1 MVTLAKMKPMAVLLF
16 LVAYHVSPSSQQQC
30 SGSDFY
36 TSKVKGKDTR
46 LTYLED
52 GNYTIQALLYFSL
65 MDTKCSTV
73 SDSGLAQMFTIR
85 YAIAKFNDHP
95 FYGSRARIGLQLDDS
110 CGQLPTTMARGI
122 EVVSFHRNNSVCR
135 SDFIR
140 CNQKKVKNGV
150 TVREAS
156 AVIGTSMS
164 FTTIPLSSLMSLY
177 DIPQVSPSASS
188 RLLSKRE
195 LYKSF
200 FRTISSDTNQI
211 RAMLSIFKHFKWNY
225 IFAVGSDDDYGKLGV
240 SDLKQMTGSN
250 SNGNSQSKDEKICIF
265 KDEYIPYSSEKT
277 KSKVEEVVTKI
288 KEGDKAKV
296 VVLFL
301 TVQSIG
307 EQIIAEA
314 ERQGVKRIWLTSEA
328 WNPDAATHFSQNE
341 EKLSLRNQ
349 THGIISVSLQRQKL
363 PDLKAY
369 IAREIRTNYKCNKWL
384 LQYIE
389 RVFNGCKVT
398 SYRAQDDVFECE
410 GTTNMVNVSAVIAK
424 FDQLPGPTDRL
435 IDAAY
440 SLGLAMHTVLNQTCP
455 DPAQP
460 CQVSKLEPSRI
471 TAAMN
476 DISFKSSLGS
486 EFSYENGE
494 PKTSFYTIDNLVF
507 DGSKMVYKQIG
518 NWTLNSLT
526 LDNKAIEWPYW
537 FNKNASGDSFPES
550 RCSPECKPGEYVV
563 GRTGCCWTCH
573 KCSGYKNYTD
583 KSMMTQCLQCDKY
596 YHTTNH
602 RECIPTQIKWL
613 EVYDPA
619 GMSIVII
626 SGIGFLFTLVA
637 TIFIAKHNALV
648 TKWDNSKHMLSFAC
662 VLLFLTFV
670 YGPLHIVEPNDA
682 LCKIRNG
689 YFFILLMMYCAF
701 VLVQTQAMTSYL
713 KGHAERTFRGHLL
726 VTQLFV
732 LFMFFLLE
740 LVSVIAWL
748 YVDGNQLDENRDTA
762 SPDVVIWKQ
771 CQVEFTAA
779 RLVSTFIPC
788 IILIIAT
795 FCAFRE
801 RNADHSFYEPK
812 FLSFSCI
819 ALCIIIVAF
828 LPTFKYVLGIYKA
841 IVLAYTM
848 NVFGFTFLVCLILP
862 KVYVGFIRKRR
873 GENEYPIK
881 KSASKQK
888 KKKND
893 KKQKKSGAGGGAVSG
908 GGGPTIEA
916 SAFDTS
922 IVADSPVALTKITHD
937 PNSSSEASSTSEA
950 GDTTHIKMEEKRPV
964 VSGVADEVAY
974 SNGGKNGSVV
984 VENSL

>member
-1 MVTLAKMKPMAVLLF
+1 MTVTILLVFVLTF
-16 LVAYHVSPSSQQQC
+16 HVCPSSQQDQQC
-30 SGSDFY
+30 IGSDFY
-36 TSKVKGKDTR
+36 TSQIKGKETR

-52 GNYTIQALLYFSL
+52 GNYTIQALLFFSK
-65 MDTKCSTV
+65 MGTMCSKV
-73 SDSGLAQMFTIR
+73 SKSGLAQMYSIR
-85 YAIAKFNDHP
+85 YAIGKFNNDP
-95 FYGSRARIGLQLDDS
+95 FYGNRAQIGLQLDDS
-110 CGQLPTTMARGI
+110 CGQLPITMARGI

-140 CNQKKVKNGV
+140 CNRDKVKNV
-150 TVREAS
+150 TIREAS

-188 RLLSKRE
+188 RLLSKRD

-211 RAMLSIFKHFKWNY
+211 KAMLDIFKRFKWNY
-225 IFAVGSDDDYGKLGV
+225 IFAIGSDDDYGKLGV
-240 SDLKQMTGSN
+240 SDLKQLTASTSSN
-250 SNGNSQSKDEKICIF
+250 DQSEDEKICIF
-265 KDEYIPYSSEKT
+265 KDEYIPYSSDKT
-277 KSKVEEVVTKI
+277 ESKIQEVVTKI

-301 TVQSIG
+301 YVQSIG
-307 EQIIAEA
+307 ERIIAEA
-314 ERQGVKRIWLTSEA
+314 QRQGIERIWLTSEA
-328 WNPDAATHFSQNE
+328 WNPAAAEIFTNKTH
-341 EKLSLRNQ
+341 LHNQ
-349 THGIISVSLQRQKL
+349 THGILSVSLQRQKL
-363 PDLKAY
+363 HGLKLY
-369 IAREIRTNYKCNKWL
+369 IRNEIRNNYHCNEWL
-384 LQYIE
+384 KQYIE
-389 RVFNGCKVT
+389 RKFEGCRVT
-398 SYRAQDDVFECE
+398 KLRQQDDVFECA
-410 GTTNMVNVSAVIAK
+410 GSTTKQVNVSAVIAELT
-424 FDQLPGPTDRL
+424 QLPGTTDRL

-440 SLGLAMHTVLNQTCP
+440 SLGLAMHTVLNETCP
-455 DPAQP
+455 DPTQP
-460 CQVSKLEPSRI
+460 CKVEKLQPSLI
-471 TAAMN
+471 TAAM
-476 DISFKSSLGS
+476 DRISFTTEQGTN
-486 EFSYENGE
+486 FSYSKGE
-494 PKTSFYTIDNLVF
+494 PTTAFYTIDNLVF
-507 DGSKMVYKQIG
+507 DGTKMVYNQVG
-518 NWTLNSLT
+518 NWSENRLQ
-526 LDNKAIEWPYW
+526 LDIETIQWPYW
-537 FNKNASGDSFPES
+537 FKQNASSMAYPVS

-563 GRTGCCWTCH
+563 GRTGCCWICH
-573 KCSGYKNYTD
+573 KCRGYKNYTD
-583 KSMMTQCLQCDKY
+583 KPMMTNCLQCNKY
-596 YHTTNH
+596 YHTINF

-619 GMSIVII
+619 GMSILII

-637 TIFIAKHNALV
+637 TVFIARYNALI
-648 TKWDNSKHMLSFAC
+648 TKWDNSKHMLSFVC
-662 VLLFLTFV
+662 ILLFLTFV

-713 KGHAERTFRGHLL
+713 KGHAERTFGGHLL
-726 VTQLFV
+726 ATQMFV

-748 YVDGNQLDENRDTA
+748 YVDGNQLNENRDA
-762 SPDVVIWKQ
+762 SSLVIWKQ

-862 KVYVGFIRKRR
+862 KVYVGIIRKRR
-873 GENEYPIK
+873 GENEYPLK
-881 KSASKQK
+881 TSASKRK
-888 KKKND
+888 KKKDD
-893 KKQKKSGAGGGAVSG
+893 KKQKKGGIVDVSA
-908 GGGPTIEA
+908 I
-916 SAFDTS
+916 DTS
-922 IVADSPVALTKITHD
+922 VVTDSPAINTRIQHD
-937 PNSSSEASSTSEA
+937 GHSSSEASSSSES
-950 GDTTHIKMEEKRPV
+950 GDVTHIKMEEKQPRQ
-964 VSGVADEVAY
+964 SGGGGIGDEIAY
-974 SNGGKNGSVV
+974 KNGHNGSVT

>member
-1 MVTLAKMKPMAVLLF
+1 MVTLTTMKPLLLLLF
-16 LVAYHVSPSSQQQC
+16 LVAYHVCPSFSQQQC

-36 TSKVKGKDTR
+36 TSTVKGKDTR

-65 MDTKCSTV
+65 MNTSCSVV
-73 SDSGLAQMFTIR
+73 SKSGLSQMFTIR
-85 YAIAKFNDHP
+85 YAISKFNDHP

-140 CNQKKVKNGV
+140 CNRDKVKNV
-150 TVREAS
+150 TIREAS

-211 RAMLSIFKHFKWNY
+211 RAMLSIFKRFKWNY

-240 SDLKQMTGSN
+240 SDLKQLTGS
-250 SNGNSQSKDEKICIF
+250 SNGDSQSEDEKICIF

-277 KSKVEEVVTKI
+277 KNKIEEVVAKI
-288 KEGDKAKV
+288 KEGTKAKV

-301 TVQSIG
+301 YVQSIG

-314 ERQGVKRIWLTSEA
+314 KRQNVERIWLTSEA
-328 WNPDAATHFSQNE
+328 WNPAAAEIFSNQLE
-341 EKLSLRNQ
+341 LRNQ
-349 THGIISVSLQRQKL
+349 THGILSVSLQRQNL

-369 IAREIRTNYKCNKWL
+369 IEREIRTNYMCNQWL

-389 RVFNGCKVT
+389 RVFRGCKVT
-398 SYRAQDDVFECE
+398 TLRIQDDVFECTD
-410 GTTNMVNVSAVIAK
+410 GNTVNVSEVVDH
-424 FDQLPGPTDRL
+424 FEQLPGPTDRL

-440 SLGLAMHTVLNQTCP
+440 SLGLAMHTVLNDTCP

-460 CQVSKLEPSRI
+460 CQVNKLEPSRI

-476 DISFKSSLGS
+476 GISFKNNQGV
-486 EFSYENGE
+486 EFSYDKGE

-507 DGSKMVYKQIG
+507 DGSSGKMVYKQIG
-518 NWTLNSLT
+518 NWTFGNLK
-526 LDNKAIEWPYW
+526 LDANAIQWPYW
-537 FNKNASGDSFPES
+537 FKQNDSENSFPES
-550 RCSPECKPGEYVV
+550 RCSPECKPGQYVV

-573 KCSGYKNYTD
+573 ECQSYKNYTD
-583 KSMMTQCLQCDKY
+583 KPMMEKCLRCDKY
-596 YHTTNH
+596 YHTLNH

-648 TKWDNSKHMLSFAC
+648 TKWDTSKHMLSFVC

-670 YGPLHIVEPNDA
+670 YGPLHITEPNDV

-713 KGHAERTFRGHLL
+713 KGHAERTFGGHLL

-740 LVSVIAWL
+740 LVSIIAWL
-748 YVDGNQLDENRDTA
+748 YVDGNQLNENRDT
-762 SPDVVIWKQ
+762 SSLVIWKQ

-828 LPTFKYVLGIYKA
+828 LPTFRYVLGIYKA

-873 GENEYPIK
+873 GENEYPPK
-881 KSASKQK
+881 TSASKRK
-888 KKKND
+888 KKKDD
-893 KKQKKSGAGGGAVSG
+893 KKPKKGGAGGGAVAG
-908 GGGPTIEA
+908 GGQVV
-916 SAFDTS
+916 DTS
-922 IVADSPVALTKITHD
+922 NYDASIAADSPAENARIHHD
-937 PNSSSEASSTSEA
+937 PNSSSEASSAS
-950 GDTTHIKMEEKRPV
+950 GDIKMEEKQPV
-964 VSGVADEVAY
+964 AGGVADEVAY
-974 SNGGKNGSVV
+974 RNGGQNGSVV